1 MKIGTHGYEVPSP
14 APTEFLVLPHCGRG
28 KKQIEK
34 RMKKVDLLE
43 NESAKQTNKQTQP
56 FPINIIYIY
65 MVQTLVAATESNTID
80 SSILRPLSTHSAQF
94 VPRNPEAIRFK
105 SVFLA
110 SWDHVNH
117 VIR

>member
-1 MKIGTHGYEVPSP
+1 VSLKIGTHGYEAPSP

-28 KKQIEK
+28 KKKIEK

-56 FPINIIYIY
+56 AIPYKYYIY
-65 MVQTLVAATESNTID
+65 MVQTLVATTESNTID
-80 SSILRPLSTHSAQF
+80 SSILRPLSIHSAQF
-94 VPRNPEAIRFK
+94 VPRN

-110 SWDHVNH
+110 PWDHVNVNH